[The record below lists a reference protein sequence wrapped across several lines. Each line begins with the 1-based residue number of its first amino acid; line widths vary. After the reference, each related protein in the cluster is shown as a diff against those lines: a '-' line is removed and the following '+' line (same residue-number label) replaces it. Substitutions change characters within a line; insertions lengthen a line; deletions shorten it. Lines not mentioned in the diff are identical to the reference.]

1 MHKLFRNILC
11 LSLLSFMLCQTAQ
24 AQIGEYRN
32 RLAVGVNAGYVLS
45 NISFVPTI
53 QQKFQP
59 GMTFGV
65 TARYTSEKYF
75 STICAIQAEIN
86 YTQLGWNEEILD
98 THSSP
103 VINKVTGV
111 AEEYSRRINYIQVP
125 VFAHLGWGREQKGFQ
140 FYFQAGPQFGYYLS
154 ESTKT
159 NFDLKDINLNDRA
172 SKIYAQDSMKVENK
186 FDYGIAAGIGLEYSH
201 PRLGHFGLDVRYYY
215 GLGNIYGNTKRDF
228 FGRSNHGTIMAKLSY
243 LIDISK

>member
-1 MHKLFRNILC
+1 MRKLLRNIIAI
-11 LSLLSFMLCQTAQ
+11 LLLALLHCQTVQ

-32 RLAVGVNAGYVLS
+32 RFAVGVNAGYVLS

-75 STICAIQAEIN
+75 STICAIQAEVN
-86 YTQLGWNEEILD
+86 YAQLGWNEDIL
-98 THSSP
+98 TAESTP

-125 VFAHLGWGREQKGFQ
+125 IFAHLGWGREQKGFQ

-159 NFDLKDINLNDRA
+159 NFDLKDINLHDRA

-186 FDYGIAAGIGLEYSH
+186 LDYGIAAGIGLEYSH
-201 PRLGHFGLDVRYYY
+201 PRLGHIGLDLRYYY
-215 GLGNIYGNTKRDF
+215 GLGNIYGNSKRDY
-228 FGRSNHGTIMAKLSY
+228 FGRSNHGAIVAKLFY
-243 LIDISK
+243 IIDITK